1 MTIST
6 SHSGASA
13 NESLHRRGQS
23 LRVLCWV
30 MSGVTFLIGP
40 LIGMTVNAELGAAI
54 WVSSA
59 VLALLPFSSHRNLGP
74 E

>member
-1 MTIST
+1 MTIS
-6 SHSGASA
+6 APRPDA
-13 NESLHRRGQS
+13 IVDESPKLRTQS
-23 LRVLCWV
+23 LRLFCWV
-30 MSGVTFLIGP
+30 MSGIAFLLGP

-59 VLALLPFSSHRNLGP
+59 VLALLPFSSHRHFGS